1 MYGGKAVSN
10 KGVFIFL
17 RMVTIVSNDLIV
29 IGSLYQIV
37 GAATEKACLPV
48 FSFIL
53 VAKRYF
59 ETDDLRSQRNVAD

>member
-17 RMVTIVSNDLIV
+17 RMVTIVSNELIV

-37 GAATEKACLPV
+37 GAATDTACLPV
-48 FSFIL
+48 FSFVL
-53 VAKRYF
+53 VTTRYL
-59 ETDDLRSQRNVAD
+59 ETDALRSQRNVAD